1 MSDACYACD
10 AASPEAPLREQIIRE
25 RGWRV
30 AHDFNSSLEGW
41 LIAAPLRHVRALHEL
56 TTTEAAA
63 MGDLVHRSSIALREV
78 TGCDK
83 TYVML
88 FAEAEGFE
96 HLHLHVVPR
105 LVDHPEDRRGPKVF
119 AFMHDGAAVSPERR
133 DELAL
138 AIRAA
143 WPS

>member
-1 MSDACYACD
+1 MLDPQHLIQPD
-10 AASPEAPLREQIIRE
+10 VPAP
-25 RGWRV
+25 
-30 AHDFNSSLEGW
+30 F
-41 LIAAPLRHVRALHEL
+41 RHVRALHEL
-56 TTTEAAA
+56 TRAEAAA
-63 MGDLVHRSSIALREV
+63 MGDLLRRASVALREV
-78 TGCDK
+78 TGCEK

-105 LVDHPEDRRGPKVF
+105 LADHPEDRRGPKVF
-119 AFMHDGAAVSPERR
+119 AFMHDDAAVSPERR
-133 DELAL
+133 HELAL

>member
-1 MSDACYACD
+1 
-10 AASPEAPLREQIIRE
+10 
-25 RGWRV
+25 
-30 AHDFNSSLEGW
+30 
-41 LIAAPLRHVRALHEL
+41 
-56 TTTEAAA
+56 
-63 MGDLVHRSSIALREV
+63 
-78 TGCDK
+78 
-83 TYVML
+83 ML

-105 LVDHPEDRRGPKVF
+105 LADHPEDRRGPMVF

>member
-1 MSDACYACD
+1 MPEPCYACE
-10 AASPEAPLREQIIRE
+10 AASPDAPMRERIVRE

-30 AHDFNSSLEGW
+30 GHDFNSSLEGW
-41 LIAAPLRHVRALHEL
+41 LIVAPLRHVRALHEL
-56 TTTEAAA
+56 TRAEAAA
-63 MGDLVHRSSIALREV
+63 MGDLLHRASVALHEV
-78 TGCDK
+78 TGCEK

-88 FAEAEGFE
+88 FAEADGFE

-105 LVDHPEDRRGPKVF
+105 LADHPEDRRGPKVF
-119 AFMHDGAAVSPERR
+119 AFMHDDAAVSPERR